1 MSNSISLNSGMSANL
16 LSLQNTASLVAK
28 TQERLSSGKKVNS
41 ALDNPL
47 SYFASQ
53 ALGNRASDLTALKDG
68 MGQAVQTIKAAN
80 NGITGILSLI
90 SSAQGLAQAAR
101 TATSTTNAAALG
113 TQYDALQAQITSLA
127 SDSGYQGTNL
137 LVGGSTLSVQFN
149 ESGTNSLTLTGIG
162 SSAGS
167 LSLATAAGSWATGAN
182 IDTDVAKLTAATSTL
197 RNTAST
203 LSNNLSVITARQDF
217 TTNMVDTL
225 TTGADQL
232 VNADM
237 NQESANMLA
246 LQTRQSLGI
255 SALSL
260 SSQANQSILKLF

>member
-1 MSNSISLNSGMSANL
+1 MSNSISLSSGMSANL
-16 LSLQNTASLVAK
+16 LSLQNTATSVGQ

-53 ALGNRASDLTALKDG
+53 ALNSRAKDLTALKDG
-68 MGQAVQTIKAAN
+68 MGQAIQTIKAAN
-80 NGITGILSLI
+80 TGVTGILTLI
-90 SSAQGLAQAAR
+90 STAQGLAQAAR
-101 TATSTTNAAALG
+101 TSTGTDLTNLV
-113 TQYDALQAQITSLA
+113 TQYSAIQTQITNLA
-127 SDSGYQGTNL
+127 ADSGYQGTNL
-137 LVGGSTLSVQFN
+137 LTAGVSLSVQFN
-149 ESGTNSLTLTGIG
+149 ETATNSLGLAGIG
-162 SSAGS
+162 SSSGCLG
-167 LSLATAAGSWATGAN
+167 LSSAAGSWATGAN
-182 IDTDVAKLTAATSTL
+182 IDTDVAKLTAATNTL
-197 RNTAST
+197 RGTAST
-203 LSNNLSVITARQDF
+203 LSSNLSVITTRQDF
-217 TTNMVDTL
+217 TTNLVNTL
-225 TTGADQL
+225 TTGADEL